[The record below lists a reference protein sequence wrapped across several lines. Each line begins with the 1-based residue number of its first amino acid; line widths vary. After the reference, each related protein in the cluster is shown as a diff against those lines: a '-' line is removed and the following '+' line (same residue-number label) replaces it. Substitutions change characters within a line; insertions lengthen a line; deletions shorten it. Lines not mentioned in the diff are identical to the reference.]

1 MIRLL
6 FLCCSFSGFAQ
17 VEQGSNFSQS
27 KMNVND
33 SIQIQQDDGL
43 LGYQFY
49 HGSFFNSSLTNNLKL
64 QTGFLYTN
72 TTNNILVIDVPILLR
87 YKINNKFQAFF
98 GSKLNVSVKDG
109 LSTFQPLEIGSKGIG
124 VSGEFGLQYDV
135 NDNLM
140 LEMRYSSPILKQSVN
155 DPSTINYYSG
165 SLFKLGSRFKF

>member
-6 FLCCSFSGFAQ
+6 FLCCSFLGFAQ
-17 VEQGSNFSQS
+17 VEQGSNFSQL
-27 KMNVND
+27 KMSITD
-33 SIQIQQDDGL
+33 SIQQDDGL

-49 HGSFFNSSLTNNLKL
+49 KGSFLNSSLTDNLKL

-72 TTNNILVIDVPILLR
+72 TTNNVLVIDVPILIR

-109 LSTFQPLEIGSKGIG
+109 LSTFLPLEAGSTGIG

-135 NDNLM
+135 NDNLI
-140 LEMRYSSPILKQSVN
+140 LEMRYSSPILEQSVN
-155 DPSTINYYSG
+155 DPSTINYYSS